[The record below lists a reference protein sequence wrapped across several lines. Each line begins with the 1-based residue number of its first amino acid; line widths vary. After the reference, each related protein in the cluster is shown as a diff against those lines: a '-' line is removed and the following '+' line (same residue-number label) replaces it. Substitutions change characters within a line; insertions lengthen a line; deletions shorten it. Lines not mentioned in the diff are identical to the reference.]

1 MSSGLS
7 PHPIRGRLSLHP
19 IRGRLSLHPIH
30 VLAGRV
36 ARAFTSRHRVPRSK
50 VLVKLFQKLVV
61 SKGKAFGRAPQGS
74 KYLALFSL
82 YPQSSVENLL
92 VKKKNAFFH
101 ILHRKL
107 WKIKGLSR
115 GQSARREQG
124 RLLKFSQVL
133 CQNCKIVPSPI
144 LGENKMLYNKK
155 KLFVQKGRAGG

>member
-1 MSSGLS
+1 
-7 PHPIRGRLSLHP
+7 
-19 IRGRLSLHPIH
+19 
-30 VLAGRV
+30 VKNKN
-36 ARAFTSRHRVPRSK
+36 K

-61 SKGKAFGRAPQGS
+61 SKGKAFGRAPQSS

-92 VKKKNAFFH
+92 VKKKDAFFH

-124 RLLKFSQVL
+124 RLLNFSQAL

>member
-1 MSSGLS
+1 MRQAEPAPSSTYWQGEWFAFL
-7 PHPIRGRLSLHP
+7 PRG
-19 IRGRLSLHPIH
+19 
-30 VLAGRV
+30 
-36 ARAFTSRHRVPRSK
+36 TE
-50 VLVKLFQKLVV
+50 LVKNKNKSFGQAFSKDCGFQRQSLW
-61 SKGKAFGRAPQGS
+61 SSSAELEI
-74 KYLALFSL
+74 LALFSL

-124 RLLKFSQVL
+124 RLLKFSQAL